1 MFLTFIAE
9 EALGS
14 FGSKGSAAA
23 ASVRGSG
30 EEEEDNRE
38 KRGRG
43 VEVCYKRRLRS
54 CLVPL

>member
-1 MFLTFIAE
+1 MFLSFIAE
-9 EALGS
+9 EALGC

-30 EEEEDNRE
+30 VEEDDRG

-43 VEVCYKRRLRS
+43 VEVCYKRGLRS
-54 CLVPL
+54 YLVPL